1 MRDLNK
7 VIVSGRAVKD
17 AEYKEVNGVK
27 IATFTLACNYDNDA
41 SYFPVTC
48 FGGLAENVD
57 SRYVTKGKELH
68 VEGRLKQERFQTKE
82 GQNCSK
88 LSIVAQKILLKGGS
102 QKCLPKNAR
111 NAATT

>member
-17 AEYKEVNGVK
+17 AELKEANGLK
-27 IATFTLACNYDNDA
+27 IATFTLACNYDNSA

-48 FGGLAENVD
+48 YGGLAENVAEP
-57 SRYVTKGKELH
+57 YITKGKELH
-68 VEGRLKQERFQTKE
+68 IEGRLKQERFQTKE
-82 GQNCSK
+82 GRNCSK
-88 LSIVAQKILLKGGS
+88 LSIVAQKILLKGGN
-102 QKCLPKNAR
+102 QKCQPRNAQ

>member
-7 VIVSGRAVKD
+7 VIVSGRAVKN

-27 IATFTLACNYDNDA
+27 IATFTLACNYDNEA

-48 FGGLAENVD
+48 FGGLAENVV

-68 VEGRLKQERFQTKE
+68 IEGRLKQGRFQTKE
-82 GQNCSK
+82 GQYCTRIK
-88 LSIVAQKILLKGGS
+88 IIAQKIILQGS
-102 QKCLPKNAR
+102 PKKAE
-111 NAATT
+111 TEIT